1 MLEPKCMN
9 CKFYKK
15 QNCIKFSSPFY
26 MMRVEKDNT
35 CGKFEPKK
43 IEKADKKSNK

>member
-1 MLEPKCMN
+1 
-9 CKFYKK
+9 
-15 QNCIKFSSPFY
+15 